1 MIGDVKHL
9 RPELYPKPL
18 PEFEVL
24 GNGQIQVVEAGI
36 AEYVAA
42 RISKRSERRGKQK

>member
-9 RPELYPKPL
+9 RPELHAVPF

-24 GNGQIQVVEAGI
+24 GNGQIQVVEASI
-36 AEYVAA
+36 AEYVSA